1 MPHAPGPPVQCVG
14 CVAHPL
20 GVATATRHR
29 TSVLGLRRGPCF
41 GKLMFLSFCVKT
53 LFQKNLSIINRRFH
67 WRVGDPH
74 VFGKKVSP
82 HLSGCCT
89 KDFNIGFLDIA
100 SASVRNFEL
109 RLACY
114 IEGACGIMLLS
125 DVHSDLNSAGLRHCL
140 EAAMHVAAVCQKTA
154 PG

>member
-1 MPHAPGPPVQCVG
+1 MV
-14 CVAHPL
+14 
-20 GVATATRHR
+20 
-29 TSVLGLRRGPCF
+29 
-41 GKLMFLSFCVKT
+41 
-53 LFQKNLSIINRRFH
+53 
-67 WRVGDPH
+67 DPY

-125 DVHSDLNSAGLRHCL
+125 DVHGDLNSAGSKQLCALPQSAKKLRLVDGREFHACL
-140 EAAMHVAAVCQKTA
+140 MQ
-154 PG
+154 

>member
-1 MPHAPGPPVQCVG
+1 M
-14 CVAHPL
+14 
-20 GVATATRHR
+20 
-29 TSVLGLRRGPCF
+29 
-41 GKLMFLSFCVKT
+41 
-53 LFQKNLSIINRRFH
+53 
-67 WRVGDPH
+67 GDPH

-114 IEGACGIMLLS
+114 IEGACGIMLPS
-125 DVHSDLNSAGLRHCL
+125 DVHSVLNGASSSMCGCSGLRHCF
-140 EAAMHVAAVCQKTA
+140 EATMR
-154 PG
+154 